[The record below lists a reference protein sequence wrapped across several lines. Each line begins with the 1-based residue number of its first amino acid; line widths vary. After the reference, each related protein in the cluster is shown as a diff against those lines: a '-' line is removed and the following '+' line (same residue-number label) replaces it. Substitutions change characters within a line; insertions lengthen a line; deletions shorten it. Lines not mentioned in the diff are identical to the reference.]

1 MSRPIHIPVELTK
14 RAVKDLDRL
23 RRAQPLLFEKVVAKI
38 MTLADD
44 QETGKPLA
52 GPLKG
57 IRSLRVGDQRILYE
71 CGRNAIVVL
80 TVNHRREV
88 YR

>member
-1 MSRPIHIPVELTK
+1 MTVQLTK
-14 RAVKDLDRL
+14 RAVKDLDDL
-23 RRAQPLLFEKVVAKI
+23 EKAQPQLYTKILAKI
-38 MTLADD
+38 GGLA
-44 QETGKPLA
+44 QGPTSGKPLV

-57 IRSLRVGDQRILYE
+57 KWSLRVGEYRIIYE
-71 CGRNAIVVL
+71 PGKDVVTVL